1 MGVSVKR
8 LMLALCVSVSSFGC
22 APMTFSNDGAIDFS
36 KYRSAF
42 VEGDGAEYLAG
53 ELSEISGFE
62 WVTTDPTVKVDL
74 DIRVS
79 VFLEEHRTC
88 ECEPESDCDDTC
100 SCTCESDHEATAAY
114 IAQTPAGALVDSGAE
129 NDTSETPLEALE
141 DVLDEV
147 ALHYIRAY
155 RL

>member
-1 MGVSVKR
+1 VKR
-8 LMLALCVSVSSFGC
+8 LILALCVSVSSFGC
-22 APMTFSNDGAIDFS
+22 APMTFSNEGAIDFS

-42 VEGDGAEYLAG
+42 VEGDGADYLAG
-53 ELSEISGFE
+53 ELSEISGFS
-62 WVTTDPTVKVDL
+62 WVTTDPTVNVDL

-88 ECEPESDCDDTC
+88 ECEAESDCDDTC
-100 SCTCESDHEATAAY
+100 TCTCESDHEATAAFV
-114 IAQTPAGALVDSGAE
+114 AKAPSGALVDSGTE

-147 ALHYIRAY
+147 ALHYVRAY